1 MPVTGG
7 ALLDFSGLVGPE
19 GSFVKKLKRLGCVIL
34 HKVKTVEFTYGPVGT
49 NAVLGFPRRSARLA
63 GSTWCVLLDSGLSRM
78 PCFD

>member
-49 NAVLGFPRRSARLA
+49 NAVLGSRGGARGSPGPRGAF
-63 GSTWCVLLDSGLSRM
+63 C
-78 PCFD
+78 